1 MGGQGK
7 RTDLR
12 HLLRSAYQYIPNRLE
27 SQVAFHTIFLDF
39 FPDHPMT
46 FLNPFVLFGLAA
58 AAIPVVI
65 HLLNRRKLA
74 TIDFSSLRFLKELQH
89 TSIRRLKIRQL
100 ILLLLR
106 TLVIVA
112 LVLAFSRPALRGSLA
127 GMIGGRAA
135 TTMVIVLDDSPSMT
149 VRNEHGM
156 VFSQAKDAATAIL
169 NAAREGD
176 RVHLLRL
183 SDAGPPGDRT
193 QSVEQVPAA
202 RAALQ
207 RMTPSQRSV
216 PFARGLAAARTV
228 VTESHDPNRE
238 VYLISDFQASQFT
251 GQPPDS
257 AAPIEPAPRIFL
269 VPIPSGKQEN
279 AGIGS
284 LERKT
289 QILSKGRPVQM
300 QTVIRNFGS
309 LPMHGSLMSVY
320 LDGSRVVQQSLDIQP
335 QSSSS
340 VPFTLIPKRRG
351 IVLGSIQLE
360 DDALEIDNSRSFV
373 LRIPDRIRVLMAG
386 ASARETRF
394 PYLALTLAGDSSM
407 AGLFAV
413 ERIDGEQLATT
424 DLAPFDVLL
433 LCGLRAFAQAD
444 AERISAFAKSGGGVL
459 LFPGDEANLK
469 NYSTVLLP
477 RLGIPPLETGRTDS
491 AGAQLGKSGGFIT
504 FNKVDLEHPLFSGLF
519 EGPRGKKGQA
529 PSVET
534 PRIVRTAGIRP
545 SGVGH
550 SIIDLANGEVFLA
563 EYEVGSGTVLVF
575 AVDAG
580 LSWSDFPVKGLFAP
594 LLHRSVI
601 SLGSQAHT
609 PPDVTVGE
617 PVKATVKLRHAV
629 GRTQYVLRA
638 PSGIDERVAPR
649 LRSATALADFESAP
663 TVETGTYTLLSS
675 DAEQTTPGPGTADPL
690 EAVPVHAAL
699 SESDFRTA
707 TPEEL
712 IAFWRSVGISP
723 DQTKELAAGGALETT
738 IQQSRFGVELWRY
751 FLGLALILAVAEMA
765 VAREKQTNEQQQVR

>member
-1 MGGQGK
+1 
-7 RTDLR
+7 
-12 HLLRSAYQYIPNRLE
+12 
-27 SQVAFHTIFLDF
+27 
-39 FPDHPMT
+39 MT
-46 FLNPFVLFGLAA
+46 FLSPFVLFGLAA
-58 AAIPVVI
+58 AAIPVII

-74 TIDFSSLRFLKELQH
+74 IIDFSSLRFLKELQH
-89 TSIRRLKIRQL
+89 TSIRRLKLRQL

-106 TLVIVA
+106 TFMIVA

-127 GMIGGRAA
+127 GMVGGRAA

-156 VFSQAKDAATAIL
+156 LFSQAKEAATAIL

-183 SDAGPPGDRT
+183 SDAARTGDPLP
-193 QSVEQVPAA
+193 SVEQVSAA

-207 RMTPSQRSV
+207 RMAPSQRSV
-216 PFARGLAAARTV
+216 PFSRGLAAVRTV
-228 VTESHDPNRE
+228 VGESHDPNRE
-238 VYLISDFQASQFT
+238 VYLVSDLQASQFI
-251 GQPPDS
+251 GQPHDS

-269 VPIPSGKQEN
+269 VPIPSGRQEN

-289 QILSKGRPVQM
+289 QILVKGRPVQM

-309 LPMHGSLMSVY
+309 LPMRGSLMSVY
-320 LDGSRVVQQSLDIQP
+320 LDGSRVIQQSLDIQP
-335 QSSSS
+335 QTSST

-351 IVLGSIQLE
+351 ILQGSIQLE
-360 DDALEIDNSRSFV
+360 DDALEIDNTRSFV

-386 ASARETRF
+386 ASAMETRF

-413 ERIDGEQLATT
+413 ERIEGERLPMT
-424 DLAPFDVLL
+424 DLAPFDVLV
-433 LCGLRAFAQAD
+433 LCGLRAFAPAE
-444 AERISAFAKSGGGVL
+444 AERIATFVKSGGGVV
-459 LFPGDEANLK
+459 LFPGDEANLQ

-477 RLGIPPLETGRTDS
+477 RLGIPPLEASRTDS
-491 AGAQLGKSGGFIT
+491 ARARPGGPGGFIT
-504 FNKVDLEHPLFSGLF
+504 FNKVDFEHPLFSGMF
-519 EGPRGKKGQA
+519 EAPRGKKGQA
-529 PSVET
+529 PSIET

-563 EYEVGSGTVLVF
+563 EYDVGGGTVLVF

-594 LLHRSVI
+594 LLHREVI
-601 SLGSQAHT
+601 SLASLAHA

-617 PVKATVKLRHAV
+617 PVKATVKLRQAV

-638 PSGIDERVAPR
+638 PSGIDERVAPH
-649 LRSATALADFESAP
+649 LRSATPRADFESAP
-663 TVETGTYTLLSS
+663 TTETGTYTLLSS
-675 DAEQTTPGPGTADPL
+675 DAEATPPGPRTGDPL

-712 IAFWRSVGISP
+712 TAFWRTVGIRP

-751 FLGLALILAVAEMA
+751 FLGFALILAIAEMA
-765 VAREKQTNEQQQVR
+765 VAREKQTDDGTTTNVVS